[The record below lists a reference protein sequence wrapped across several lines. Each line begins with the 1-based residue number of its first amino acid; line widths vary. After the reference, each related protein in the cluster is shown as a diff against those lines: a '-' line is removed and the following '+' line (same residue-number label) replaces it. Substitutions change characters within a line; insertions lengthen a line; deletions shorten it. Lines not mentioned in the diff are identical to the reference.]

1 MRHGPRHPPPSQSQ
15 FPRLARSGG
24 WRSRTGG
31 PSDVALISATLRAMF
46 SRTSSVLSLMLGPS
60 PSSAPT
66 GACTPSSLASPCVP
80 AIAAIV
86 AGAGAGPHSSF
97 LPYRS
102 SSYLSAFDTNR
113 GTGEVGRGRRLPRL
127 EPRSFLPSWY
137 SLTWALPNETFRC
150 SIAPPGADPET
161 DPEPRLAPASSDDA
175 WLGSDP
181 ELRRH
186 DRSTGQERDGPVG
199 GREEGEADEE
209 AGGEGPDGTREE
221 DERGAVPLPS
231 SLAAGL
237 RSMARP
243 AAAAALADEPVP
255 RTGEGPV
262 APRHG
267 GRRSSS
273 LKSRGVMG
281 GLLLGLWG
289 RS

>member
-1 MRHGPRHPPPSQSQ
+1 M
-15 FPRLARSGG
+15 
-24 WRSRTGG
+24 
-31 PSDVALISATLRAMF
+31 
-46 SRTSSVLSLMLGPS
+46 
-60 PSSAPT
+60 
-66 GACTPSSLASPCVP
+66 
-80 AIAAIV
+80 
-86 AGAGAGPHSSF
+86 
-97 LPYRS
+97 
-102 SSYLSAFDTNR
+102 
-113 GTGEVGRGRRLPRL
+113 GRGRRLPRL
-127 EPRSFLPSWY
+127 EPRSCLPSWY

-150 SIAPPGADPET
+150 SIAPPVADPDPE
-161 DPEPRLAPASSDDA
+161 PEPRLAPASSDDA

-199 GREEGEADEE
+199 GRGEGEADEE
-209 AGGEGPDGTREE
+209 AEGEGADGTREE
-221 DERGAVPLPS
+221 ERGAEPPS

-243 AAAAALADEPVP
+243 AAAAALAEEPVP

-267 GRRSSS
+267 GRRTSS
-273 LKSRGVMG
+273 LKARGVMG